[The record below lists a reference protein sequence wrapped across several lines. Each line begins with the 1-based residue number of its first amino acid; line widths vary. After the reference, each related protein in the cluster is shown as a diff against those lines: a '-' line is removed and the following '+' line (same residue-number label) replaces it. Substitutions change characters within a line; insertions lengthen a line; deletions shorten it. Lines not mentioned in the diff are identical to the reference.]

1 MPLARMSTKPIDENA
16 QKMYETSPCGYLS
29 TLRDG
34 TIVKVNKT
42 LLDWTGYAREDLVST
57 KRLQDLLTVPG
68 RIFYETQFVPLLDM
82 QGFIKEVALDLVC
95 QGRAPLSVLVN
106 SSKQDAQGDSP
117 PLIHS
122 AFFDATDRIRYEL
135 DLLLARRELEAEVR
149 KRTAELESEVLE
161 RKRAEDNLRELTSK
175 LLSLRDEER
184 KRLARELHDSVGQ
197 MLAAMNMNQA
207 LIQAESTA
215 LTPRGNTAVLENA
228 RWIAEINSE
237 IRTIS
242 HLLHPPLLDEVGLTS
257 ALGWYV
263 DGLAE
268 RAGMRINLEICSEI
282 RRLPGE
288 QELAIFRVV
297 QECLTNVHRHS
308 GSKTA
313 AVRVLDSVEC
323 IRVEVQDQGKGISP
337 EKLDQLRSASSGV
350 GLRGMRE
357 RARQFGG
364 NLEISS
370 NLHGTLVVTTFP
382 KSTAR

>member
-1 MPLARMSTKPIDENA
+1 M
-16 QKMYETSPCGYLS
+16 
-29 TLRDG
+29 
-34 TIVKVNKT
+34 
-42 LLDWTGYAREDLVST
+42 
-57 KRLQDLLTVPG
+57 
-68 RIFYETQFVPLLDM
+68 
-82 QGFIKEVALDLVC
+82 
-95 QGRAPLSVLVN
+95 
-106 SSKQDAQGDSP
+106 
-117 PLIHS
+117 
-122 AFFDATDRIRYEL
+122 
-135 DLLLARRELEAEVR
+135 R

-323 IRVEVQDQGKGISP
+323 IRVEVQDQGKGISR

>member
-1 MPLARMSTKPIDENA
+1 MPLERTHIRPIDENA
-16 QKMYETSPCGYLS
+16 QEMYETAPCGYLS

-34 TIVKVNKT
+34 TIVKVNRT
-42 LLDWTGYAREDLVST
+42 LLNWTGYEQEDLVST

-68 RIFYETQFVPLLDM
+68 KIFYETQFAPLLDM

-95 QGRAPLSVLVN
+95 KGREPLSVLVN
-106 SSKQDAQGDSP
+106 SSKQDAKGSSP
-117 PLIHS
+117 TLIHS
-122 AFFDATDRIRYEL
+122 AFFDATDRIRYEV
-135 DLLLARRELEAEVR
+135 DLLLARRELEAEVK
-149 KRTAELESEVLE
+149 KRTAALESEVLE
-161 RKRAEDNLRELTSK
+161 RKRAEDDLRELTSQ

-184 KRLARELHDSVGQ
+184 RRLARELHDSVGQ

-207 LIQAESTA
+207 LIQAESTT
-215 LTPRGNTAVLENA
+215 LTPHAITAVSENA
-228 RWIAEINSE
+228 RWISEISSE

-257 ALGWYV
+257 ALTWYV

-268 RAGMRINLEICSEI
+268 RAGMKINLEISTEI
-282 RRLPGE
+282 CRLPAE

-313 AVRVLDSVEC
+313 AVRVLDSAES
-323 IRVEVQDQGKGISP
+323 IRVEVEDQGRGICA

-364 NLEISS
+364 KFDISS

>member
-1 MPLARMSTKPIDENA
+1 MPPAKIHTPIDENA
-16 QKMYETSPCGYLS
+16 QQLYETAPCGYLS
-29 TLRDG
+29 TLQDG
-34 TIVKVNKT
+34 TIVKVNRT
-42 LLDWTGYAREDLVST
+42 LLDWTGYAPEDLVST

-68 RIFYETQFVPLLDM
+68 RIFYETQFAPLLDM

-95 QGRAPLSVLVN
+95 KGRPPLSVLVN
-106 SSKQDAQGDSP
+106 SSKQEAQGGSP
-117 PLIHS
+117 ALIHS
-122 AFFDATDRIRYEL
+122 AFFDATDRIRYEV
-135 DLLLARRELEAEVR
+135 DLLLARRELEAEVKR
-149 KRTAELESEVLE
+149 RTAALESEVLE
-161 RKRAEDNLRELTSK
+161 RKRAEDDLRELTSK

-184 KRLARELHDSVGQ
+184 RRLARELHDSVGQ

-207 LIQAESTA
+207 LIQAESTV
-215 LTPRGNTAVLENA
+215 LTPSAITAVSENA
-228 RWIAEINSE
+228 RWIAEISSE

-257 ALGWYV
+257 ALTWYV

-268 RAGMRINLEICSEI
+268 RAGMKINLEISSEMG
-282 RRLPGE
+282 RLPTE
-288 QELAIFRVV
+288 RELAIFRVV

-313 AVRVLDSVEC
+313 AVRVLDSAES
-323 IRVEVQDQGKGISP
+323 IRVEVEDQGRGICA

-364 NLEISS
+364 NLDISS
-370 NLHGTLVVTTFP
+370 SLHGTLVVTTFP

>member
-1 MPLARMSTKPIDENA
+1 MPLARIYTHPVDENT
-16 QKMYETSPCGYLS
+16 QEMYETAPCGYLS

-34 TIVKVNKT
+34 TIVKVNRT
-42 LLDWTGYAREDLVST
+42 LLNWTGYEREDLVST
-57 KRLQDLLTVPG
+57 KRLQDLLTAPG
-68 RIFYETQFVPLLDM
+68 KIFYETQFAPLLDM

-95 QGRAPLSVLVN
+95 KGREALSVLVN
-106 SSKQDAQGDSP
+106 SSKQDGQGSSP
-117 PLIHS
+117 TLIHS
-122 AFFDATDRIRYEL
+122 AFFDATDRIRYEV
-135 DLLLARRELEAEVR
+135 DLLLARRELEAEVK
-149 KRTAELESEVLE
+149 KRTAALESEVLE
-161 RKRAEDNLRELTSK
+161 RKRAEGDLRELTSQ

-184 KRLARELHDSVGQ
+184 RRLARELHDSVGQ

-215 LTPRGNTAVLENA
+215 LTPRAIKAVSENA
-228 RWIAEINSE
+228 RWIAEISSE

-257 ALGWYV
+257 ALTWYV
-263 DGLAE
+263 GGLAE
-268 RAGMRINLEICSEI
+268 RAAIKINLEISTEI
-282 RRLPGE
+282 GRLPAE

-313 AVRVLDSVEC
+313 AVRVLDSEES
-323 IRVEVQDQGKGISP
+323 IRVEVEDQGRGICK
-337 EKLDQLRSASSGV
+337 EKLDQLTSASSGV

-364 NLEISS
+364 NLDISS